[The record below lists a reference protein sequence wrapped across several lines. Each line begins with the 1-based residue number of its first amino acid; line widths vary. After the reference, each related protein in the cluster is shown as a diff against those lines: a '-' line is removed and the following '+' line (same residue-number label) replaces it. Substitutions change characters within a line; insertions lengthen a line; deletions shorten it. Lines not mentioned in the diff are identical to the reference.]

1 MKNKKQKESSVE
13 KLNKNVIIPLFLVR
27 GKCKK

>member
-1 MKNKKQKESSVE
+1 MNTKKEKSVE

-27 GKCKK
+27 LRGKK